1 MAEDKPKKKTT
12 NNREQKAK
20 RNQFSTHSGHPL
32 TVKEAKFI
40 DEYML
45 SGNGRQAVINAGYAN
60 VSASAQKAQQLLNK
74 DYITEE
80 INFRLQNHKNDK
92 IADREELLEYLT
104 KVMRGEIN
112 DQFGLEASLSERT
125 KACQELCKRVIDME
139 DRVAGKEPPKL
150 VITVDWGEDASA
162 SVGEVGESIDA
173 DAIQQAFDTKPPV
186 GE

>member
-12 NNREQKAK
+12 NNREKK
-20 RNQFSTHSGHPL
+20 THREQFSTNSGHSL

-45 SGNGRQAVINAGYAN
+45 SGNVRQSVINAGY
-60 VSASAQKAQQLLNK
+60 VTKTPDQYGQRLLNK
-74 DYITEE
+74 AYITEE

-92 IADREELLEYLT
+92 IADRDELLEYLT

-125 KACQELCKRVIDME
+125 KACQELCKRVIDVE

-162 SVGEVGESIDA
+162 SVDPVGESIDA
-173 DAIQQAFDTKPPV
+173 NALQQAFDVKPPV

>member
-12 NNREQKAK
+12 NKEKRE
-20 RNQFSTHSGHPL
+20 QFSTNSGHPL

-45 SGNGRQAVINAGYAN
+45 SGNIRQSVIKAGYTTN
-60 VSASAQKAQQLLNK
+60 TPDQYGNRLLSK

-80 INFRLQNHKNDK
+80 INFRLQSHKNDK
-92 IADREELLEYLT
+92 IASREELLEYLT
-104 KVMRGEIN
+104 KVMRGEID
-112 DQFGLEASLSERT
+112 DQFGIEASLSERT

-150 VITVDWGEDASA
+150 VITVDWGESASA
-162 SVGEVGESIDA
+162 DVGEVGESIDA
-173 DAIQQAFDTKPPV
+173 DALQQAFDTKPPV

>member
-1 MAEDKPKKKTT
+1 MAEDKPKKKTN
-12 NNREQKAK
+12 NNRVKKEY
-20 RNQFSTHSGHPL
+20 REQFSTHSGHALTPL
-32 TVKEAKFI
+32 EAKFI

-45 SGNGRQAVINAGYAN
+45 SGNIRQSVINAGYK
-60 VSASAQKAQQLLNK
+60 SKTPDQYGQKLLNK

-80 INFRLQNHKNDK
+80 INFRLQSHKNDK
-92 IADREELLEYLT
+92 IASRDELLEYLT
-104 KVMRGEIN
+104 SVMRGEIN

-125 KACQELCKRVIDME
+125 KACQELCKRVIDVE
-139 DRVAGKEPPKL
+139 DKVAGKEPPKL

-162 SVGEVGESIDA
+162 NVGEVGESIDA